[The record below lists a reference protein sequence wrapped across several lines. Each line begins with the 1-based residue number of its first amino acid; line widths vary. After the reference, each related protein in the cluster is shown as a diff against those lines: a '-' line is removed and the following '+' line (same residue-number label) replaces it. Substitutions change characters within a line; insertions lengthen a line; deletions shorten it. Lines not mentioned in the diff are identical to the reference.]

1 MEDIIKGRIFKI
13 ESKDYYL
20 FDEYGNEIRCS
31 LRGKFKKEFGF
42 KADKL
47 YRLDVAIIGDYVEYE
62 LNKDGSGVINKILPR
77 KNHLSR
83 KVPKLR
89 GAGTRGERLEQ
100 IIAANIDNLVVV
112 MSWHLPEFNNRLL
125 DRILVTGESSHI
137 NLVVVIN
144 KSDLKTESGEYD
156 KWVKLYSKIG
166 YQVYEISVKNNQG
179 IEDLINLLKGNTNLF
194 WGQSGVG
201 KSSLLNALYP
211 ILNLKTGE
219 ISTSTSKGKHTTV
232 TSLMKKVDNET
243 YVIDTP
249 GIREIDPYGIKK
261 EDLGHFF
268 IEFLPIINECK
279 FNTCTHHH
287 EPGCAIIKAVNDNI
301 ISPDRYKSYLNI
313 LETVEDDMNF

>member
-1 MEDIIKGRIFKI
+1 MEDIIKGRVFKI

-20 FDEYGNEIRCS
+20 FDEFGNEIRCS
-31 LRGKFKKEFGF
+31 LRGRFKNEFGF

-47 YRLDVAIIGDYVEYE
+47 YQLDIVAIGDIVEYE

-100 IIAANIDNLVVV
+100 IIAANVDNLVVV
-112 MSWHLPEFNNRLL
+112 MSWQLPEFNNRLL
-125 DRILVTGESSHI
+125 DRLLVTGESSHLNVI
-137 NLVVVIN
+137 IVIN
-144 KSDLKTESGEYD
+144 KADLRSASEFE
-156 KWVKLYSKIG
+156 KWFNLYTSIG
-166 YQVYEISVKNNQG
+166 YQVYETSVKKKFGINELHSILQG
-179 IEDLINLLKGNTNLF
+179 KVNLF

-201 KSSLLNALYP
+201 KSSLLNLLFP
-211 ILNLKTGE
+211 KLNLKTGE

-232 TSLMKKVDNET
+232 TSLLRKVDNET
-243 YVIDTP
+243 FVIDTP

-268 IEFLPIINECK
+268 IEFLPILNDCK
-279 FNTCTHHH
+279 FNTCTHNH
-287 EPGCAIIKAVNDNI
+287 EPGCAIIKAVNENR
-301 ISPDRYKSYLNI
+301 ISPERYKSYLNM
-313 LETVEDDMNF
+313 LETIEDDMNF